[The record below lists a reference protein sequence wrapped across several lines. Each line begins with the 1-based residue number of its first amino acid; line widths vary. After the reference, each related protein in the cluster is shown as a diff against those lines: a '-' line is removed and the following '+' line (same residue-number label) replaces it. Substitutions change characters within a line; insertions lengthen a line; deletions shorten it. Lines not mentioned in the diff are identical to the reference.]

1 VFTPAAFRFL
11 RALKRNNRREW
22 FEAHRAEWERVVR
35 DPLRELVEE
44 VDARLATTLPEIVGD
59 PKASIF
65 RIHRDVRFSPD
76 KSPYKTWAAA
86 WFFHRDAGRQVGT
99 EGNGGAGFYFHL
111 EPGGSLL
118 GGGLWMPPKDQL
130 ARLRDALVEDHRPFE
145 AIVDA
150 PAFRRRFGRL
160 DEEAMLVR
168 LPRGY
173 APGHPA
179 ERWLR
184 YRSFTAGRAMS
195 ESELFSHKL
204 PDVLAKDFARLGP
217 FVRWLNAAVGFLP
230 AGRR

>member
-1 VFTPAAFRFL
+1 VFTPASLRFL
-11 RALKRNNRREW
+11 RALRRNNRRDW
-22 FEAHRAEWERVVR
+22 FEAHRTEWEASVR

-44 VDARLATTLPEIVGD
+44 VDARLATRLPEIVGD

-111 EPGGSLL
+111 EPGRSLL
-118 GGGLWMPPKDQL
+118 GGGLWMPPKEQL
-130 ARLRDALVEDHRPFE
+130 ARLRDALAEDPRPF
-145 AIVDA
+145 ARLVDA
-150 PAFRRRFGRL
+150 PAFRRRFGAL
-160 DEEAMLVR
+160 DQEAMLVR

-179 ERWLR
+179 ARWLR
-184 YRSFTAGRAMS
+184 YRSFTAGRM
-195 ESELFSHKL
+195 L
-204 PDVLAKDFARLGP
+204 PDREALSNKLVTVLVNDFGRLGP
-217 FVRWLNAAVGFLP
+217 FVRWLNAAVGFPP
-230 AGRR
+230 AARR